1 METSQ
6 TEESAKK
13 KKKKNKEEETLGFTI
28 DTTGDTSQI
37 KVLFLYIFSTTPFLH
52 GYTSRKRVKNEI

>member
-13 KKKKNKEEETLGFTI
+13 KKKNKNKDKEAEFFI
-28 DTTGDTSQI
+28 DTTGDASQ
-37 KVLFLYIFSTTPFLH
+37 V
-52 GYTSRKRVKNEI
+52 EIRE

>member
-13 KKKKNKEEETLGFTI
+13 KKKKIKEEKMEEEETLGFTM
-28 DTTGDTSQI
+28 DTTGDLSQVAI
-37 KVLFLYIFSTTPFLH
+37 ATF
-52 GYTSRKRVKNEI
+52 VKILWAWTVQ

>member
-37 KVLFLYIFSTTPFLH
+37 KVLFLHFYQLRLS
-52 GYTSRKRVKNEI
+52 YTSRKRVKNEI

>member
-13 KKKKNKEEETLGFTI
+13 KKKKNKDKEAEFFI
-28 DTTGDTSQI
+28 DTTGDASQ
-37 KVLFLYIFSTTPFLH
+37 V
-52 GYTSRKRVKNEI
+52 EIRRIAG

>member
-37 KVLFLYIFSTTPFLH
+37 KVLFLHFLFNYAFLTRLH
-52 GYTSRKRVKNEI
+52 LPETS